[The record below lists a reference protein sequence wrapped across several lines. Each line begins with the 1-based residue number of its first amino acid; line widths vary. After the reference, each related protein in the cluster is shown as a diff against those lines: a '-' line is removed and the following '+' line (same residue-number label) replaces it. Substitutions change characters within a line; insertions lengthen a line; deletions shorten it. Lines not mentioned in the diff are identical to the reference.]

1 MTSSVAL
8 NGNYLK
14 PVVPM
19 DTDFEQNL
27 HDFSTKVRL
36 VKNQCTAKVV
46 LCLFLQLL
54 VSEFSRNP
62 QMPWLRRLITCVFAN
77 ERFKAVAL

>member
-36 VKNQCTAKVV
+36 VKN
-46 LCLFLQLL
+46 
-54 VSEFSRNP
+54 
-62 QMPWLRRLITCVFAN
+62 
-77 ERFKAVAL
+77 